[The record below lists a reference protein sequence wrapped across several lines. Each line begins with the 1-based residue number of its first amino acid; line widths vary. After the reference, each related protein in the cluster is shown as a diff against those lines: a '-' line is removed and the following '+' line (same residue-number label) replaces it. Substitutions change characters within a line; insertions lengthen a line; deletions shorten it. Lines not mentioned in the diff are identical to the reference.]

1 MPVQELIDETTDRD
15 KLANIK
21 CFSNRRSLSIWKV
34 HMLLLLLL
42 PLLLHRH
49 RQQQAAL
56 LRVSAPVWS
65 SSASSVNGSLT
76 FASGHASLGL
86 GAGVLNLA
94 FN

>member
-1 MPVQELIDETTDRD
+1 MHIL
-15 KLANIK
+15 L
-21 CFSNRRSLSIWKV
+21 LL
-34 HMLLLLLL
+34 LLLLLL

-49 RQQQAAL
+49 RHRQQQAALLCRL